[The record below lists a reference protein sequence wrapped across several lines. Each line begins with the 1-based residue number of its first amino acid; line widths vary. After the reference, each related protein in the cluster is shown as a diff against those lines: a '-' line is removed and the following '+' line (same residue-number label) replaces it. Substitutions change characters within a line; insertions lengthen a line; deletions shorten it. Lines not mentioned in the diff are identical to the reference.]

1 MPVKQIVKDHETT
14 MKHTLDHLHNELK
27 GIRTGRA
34 STGLV
39 DALRVEYYGSP
50 TPLNQ
55 LATVS
60 APDATSIVIKPFDP
74 ASLKDIVK
82 AITTSDLNMPPN
94 SDGKVV
100 RLTVPPLSEDRRK
113 QIVSQVKQF
122 GEQSKVSIRN
132 IRRDGNK
139 KLDDEQKNKLISE
152 DDRDKGKREIDDLT
166 KKYTGEID
174 DCIKAKSEEIMT
186 D

>member
-1 MPVKQIVKDHETT
+1 MPTKQIITEHENT
-14 MKHTLDHLHNELK
+14 MKSSIDHLHHELK

-39 DALRVEYYGSP
+39 DNLRVDYYGSP

-74 ASLKDIVK
+74 AAIKDIVK
-82 AITTSDLNMPPN
+82 ALTTSDLNLPPN
-94 SDGKVV
+94 AEGKVV

-113 QIVSQVKQF
+113 QIVTQVKQI
-122 GEQSKVSIRN
+122 GEHSKVSIRN
-132 IRRDGNK
+132 IRRDANK
-139 KLDDEQKNKLISE
+139 QLDDEQKAKLISE
-152 DDRDKGKREIDDLT
+152 DDRDKGKRDIDELT
-166 KKYTGEID
+166 KKYVSIID
-174 DCIKAKSEEIMT
+174 DCIKAKSQEIMT
-186 D
+186 E